1 MYFIFFTVFILVLIW
16 LFQYYFLDSYYES
29 AKIRDVQNAAS
40 IIVRKYDSE
49 NIQDISRQLAF
60 DNSLCIVVLD
70 DLGNAELLENN
81 IGSFSYLYNDL
92 HNNFGIFMFSLKNEL
107 NNSGEQYITK
117 IHQNEHFNSREIL
130 VCTDIQSASS
140 DEPLYLFVESSVVPI
155 DSTVNIIREQLI
167 YITII
172 LFELAFIV
180 TMYISKRLSRPIVE
194 ITNTAKKFGAG
205 DYSVE
210 FKASGYREIEELSRV
225 LDNAKNEIQKVSELR
240 KDLIANISHD
250 LRTPLTMVKAYAE
263 MIRDLSGD
271 NPQKRNEH
279 IQIIIDEADRLS
291 NLVNNILEL
300 SKLESGNMELELS
313 DFSVHDKIRDVLTR
327 YTLLIENE
335 GYDIQFIEDEDRI
348 IRADI
353 EKLDQVMYNFINN
366 AVNYCGDDKRIRIK
380 QVNKPDCVRIEII
393 DNGKGISKE
402 LLPLIF
408 DRYYRDAKYK
418 RDVIGTG
425 LGLSICKEILKKHGF
440 AFGVQS
446 EEGKGSTFW
455 FEAKLAPAKKSDKH
469 NQSKKP
475 VTYLPAQTKEQVLAE
490 EEEEENNP
498 SEKQNP

>member
-1 MYFIFFTVFILVLIW
+1 
-16 LFQYYFLDSYYES
+16 
-29 AKIRDVQNAAS
+29 
-40 IIVRKYDSE
+40 
-49 NIQDISRQLAF
+49 
-60 DNSLCIVVLD
+60 
-70 DLGNAELLENN
+70 
-81 IGSFSYLYNDL
+81 
-92 HNNFGIFMFSLKNEL
+92 
-107 NNSGEQYITK
+107 
-117 IHQNEHFNSREIL
+117 
-130 VCTDIQSASS
+130 
-140 DEPLYLFVESSVVPI
+140 
-155 DSTVNIIREQLI
+155 
-167 YITII
+167 
-172 LFELAFIV
+172 
-180 TMYISKRLSRPIVE
+180 
-194 ITNTAKKFGAG
+194 
-205 DYSVE
+205 
-210 FKASGYREIEELSRV
+210 
-225 LDNAKNEIQKVSELR
+225 
-240 KDLIANISHD
+240 
-250 LRTPLTMVKAYAE
+250 

-498 SEKQNP
+498 SEEQNP